1 LEGRELMVNTDVWP
15 VEPVV
20 CGRSFDAALPPS
32 LMLVSKSVRTCRR
45 DGNSMHSC
53 SHRLPV
59 RRSDQSTQLIWI
71 LANHTSE
78 MVVTR

>member
-1 LEGRELMVNTDVWP
+1 MLEGRELMVNADVWP

-20 CGRSFDAALPPS
+20 CGKSFDAELLLS
-32 LMLVSKSVRTCRR
+32 SMSVSKSVRTCRR

-59 RRSDQSTQLIWI
+59 RRSINQR
-71 LANHTSE
+71 N
-78 MVVTR
+78 